1 MKTKLLTKLRKEAND
16 LYKIGVKWH
25 NNDATFQVVCRNHR
39 KSDVLSEHS
48 MISNAK
54 SSLKIYRDKY
64 ILSRIQDIR
73 YHKLLK
79 KFK

>member
-25 NNDATFQVVCRNHR
+25 NNDVTFQVVCKNHQ
-39 KSDVLSEHS
+39 SDVLSEHS

-54 SSLKIYRDKY
+54 SSLKTYRDKY